1 MLLRAFTF
9 FLLLTL
15 VLAQDRQQCTQC
27 IQQSK
32 IWCPEAKTCEE
43 STTRCKSGVKL
54 LLNCPRLP
62 DPAYAYNETFAR
74 YYITPIV
81 AGVYAKSPAL
91 CLKAQVPHASYY
103 QSVRVKCATETPD
116 VHCHGYTAWDP
127 VEKAVI
133 ISFEGTDGSNQM
145 TDEILS
151 FFTNKVA
158 FFNNG
163 YLFKYFHNAFFFLW
177 NGGLEQQVRTL
188 KYQYPDYKV
197 YVTGHSLGASIATI
211 TASYLVKWNM
221 WTPEN
226 VRLVT
231 FGQPRTGDY
240 DFATWHDATFPYAYR
255 IVHQNDPV
263 PHIPPRL
270 GRDKL
275 FHHRYEVWYNNSMAV
290 GQPYTICQEADGDY
304 CSNTV
309 ISDAFSE
316 HLYYFD
322 KNIGEWGGKGCP

>member
-1 MLLRAFTF
+1 MLLRALVVLH
-9 FLLLTL
+9 LLAL
-15 VLAQDRQQCTQC
+15 VLPQDLQQCTQC

-32 IWCPEAKTCEE
+32 TWCPEAKTCED
-43 STTRCKSGVKL
+43 STTKCKSGVKL

-91 CLKAQVPHASYY
+91 CLKAQIPHASYY

-133 ISFEGTDGSNQM
+133 ISFEGTDGSYQM

-151 FFTNKVA
+151 FFTDKVA
-158 FFNNG
+158 FFDNG
-163 YLFKYFHNAFFFLW
+163 HLFKYFHNAFFFLW

-197 YVTGHSLGASIATI
+197 Y
-211 TASYLVKWNM
+211 
-221 WTPEN
+221 
-226 VRLVT
+226 
-231 FGQPRTGDY
+231 
-240 DFATWHDATFPYAYR
+240 FPYAYR

-275 FHHRYEVWYNNSMAV
+275 FHHRYEVWYNNNMAV

>member
-1 MLLRAFTF
+1 MVSRSENLR
-9 FLLLTL
+9 
-15 VLAQDRQQCTQC
+15 
-27 IQQSK
+27 
-32 IWCPEAKTCEE
+32 
-43 STTRCKSGVKL
+43 GVNNEICSL
-54 LLNCPRLP
+54 PRIP
-62 DPAYAYNETFAR
+62 
-74 YYITPIV
+74 
-81 AGVYAKSPAL
+81 
-91 CLKAQVPHASYY
+91 
-103 QSVRVKCATETPD
+103 
-116 VHCHGYTAWDP
+116 AWDP

-275 FHHRYEVWYNNSMAV
+275 FHHRYE
-290 GQPYTICQEADGDY
+290 
-304 CSNTV
+304 
-309 ISDAFSE
+309 
-316 HLYYFD
+316 
-322 KNIGEWGGKGCP
+322 